1 MKISNESK
9 VGALTAISIT
19 VLILGFNFLKGKTLF
34 KTGNYIFAK
43 YQDTKGLMVS
53 NPVYVNG
60 FQVGSVID
68 IENTDYNLHSIL
80 VTVKLNES
88 YKIPTNSVASI
99 KDNPLGTPSIVI
111 KLGDNS
117 SFLKPQ
123 DTIATRNAIGLFD
136 YAMNKLEPVT
146 DQIKVTVQS
155 LDSVLKNIN
164 RIFDPNTKNNL
175 QEAIANINTTTTSLI
190 VSAAAIESMLDKQSG
205 AITSSVNNINSVT
218 KNLAD
223 HNKEVA
229 ATLSNLEKTT
239 NKLAAADISGTIGNL
254 KTAIDNLNVLVKKAA
269 SDEGSLGKLIN
280 DKTLYN
286 NLNNSL
292 KSANTLLDDLR
303 VHPKRYVQFS
313 VFGKKD
319 KSSPLQAP
327 IIDSASSNK
336 Q

>member
-43 YQDTKGLMVS
+43 YEDTKGLMVS

-68 IENTDYNLHSIL
+68 IENTDFNLHSIL
-80 VTVKLNES
+80 VTIKLNEN
-88 YKIPTNSVASI
+88 YKIPVNSVASI

-111 KLGDNS
+111 KLGNNTR
-117 SFLKPQ
+117 FLNPQ

-136 YAMNKLEPVT
+136 DAMNKLEPVT

-229 ATLSNLEKTT
+229 ATLSNL
-239 NKLAAADISGTIGNL
+239 
-254 KTAIDNLNVLVKKAA
+254 
-269 SDEGSLGKLIN
+269 
-280 DKTLYN
+280 
-286 NLNNSL
+286 
-292 KSANTLLDDLR
+292 
-303 VHPKRYVQFS
+303 
-313 VFGKKD
+313 
-319 KSSPLQAP
+319 
-327 IIDSASSNK
+327 
-336 Q
+336 

>member
-43 YQDTKGLMVS
+43 YADTKGLMVS

-111 KLGDNS
+111 KLGNATN
-117 SFLKPQ
+117 FLQPQ
-123 DTIATRNAIGLFD
+123 DTIATRSSIGLFD
-136 YAMNKLEPVT
+136 EAMNKLEPVT

-175 QEAIANINTTTTSLI
+175 QQAIANINTTTASLI
-190 VSAAAIESMLDKQSG
+190 VSAASIESMLDKQSG

-239 NKLAAADISGTIGNL
+239 NKLAASDINGTIGNL

-269 SDEGSLGKLIN
+269 SEEGSLGKLIN

-292 KSANTLLDDLR
+292 QSANILLDDLR

-313 VFGKKD
+313 VFGKKE
-319 KSSPLQAP
+319 KSGPLLAP
-327 IIDSASSNK
+327 LKDSASNNK
-336 Q
+336 

>member
-9 VGALTAISIT
+9 VGALTAISIS

-43 YQDTKGLMVS
+43 YADTKGLMVS

-80 VTVKLNES
+80 VTVKLNER

-111 KLGDNS
+111 KLGNAAN
-117 SFLKPQ
+117 FLQPQ
-123 DTIATRNAIGLFD
+123 DTISTRSSIGLFD
-136 YAMNKLEPVT
+136 EAMNKLEPVT

-175 QEAIANINTTTTSLI
+175 QQAIANINTTTASLI
-190 VSAAAIESMLDKQSG
+190 VSAASIESMLDKQSG

-239 NKLAAADISGTIGNL
+239 NKLAASDINGTIGNL

-292 KSANTLLDDLR
+292 QSANILLDDLR

-313 VFGKKD
+313 VFGKKE
-319 KSSPLQAP
+319 KSGPLLVP
-327 IIDSASSNK
+327 LKDSANNNK
-336 Q
+336 

>member
-1 MKISNESK
+1 MRKTTLRKNYHKKNRQIK
-9 VGALTAISIT
+9 VTE
-19 VLILGFNFLKGKTLF
+19 K
-34 KTGNYIFAK
+34 
-43 YQDTKGLMVS
+43 VS
-53 NPVYVNG
+53 VH
-60 FQVGSVID
+60 F
-68 IENTDYNLHSIL
+68 
-80 VTVKLNES
+80 
-88 YKIPTNSVASI
+88 
-99 KDNPLGTPSIVI
+99 LGTKSPS
-111 KLGDNS
+111 KQHLS
-117 SFLKPQ
+117 EPSFLNPQ

-136 YAMNKLEPVT
+136 DAMNKLEPVT

-175 QEAIANINTTTTSLI
+175 QEAIANINTTTASLI
-190 VSAAAIESMLDKQSG
+190 VSAASIEQMLDKQSG
-205 AITSSVNNINSVT
+205 AINSSVNNINSVT

-229 ATLSNLEKTT
+229 TTLSNLEKTT
-239 NKLAAADISGTIGNL
+239 NKLAAADINGTIGNL
-254 KTAIDNLNVLVKKAA
+254 KSAIDNLNVLVKKAA

-292 KSANTLLDDLR
+292 KSANTLIDDLR

-313 VFGKKD
+313 VFGKKE
-319 KSSPLQAP
+319 KSGPLLAP
-327 IIDSASSNK
+327 IIDTASSNK

>member
-43 YQDTKGLMVS
+43 YEDTKGLVVS

-68 IENTDYNLHSIL
+68 IENTDFNLHSIL
-80 VTVKLNES
+80 VTIKLNQN
-88 YKIPTNSVASI
+88 YKIPANSVASI

-136 YAMNKLEPVT
+136 DAMNKLEPVT

-190 VSAAAIESMLDKQSG
+190 VSAAAIEQMLDKQSG

-239 NKLAAADISGTIGNL
+239 NKLAAADINGTIGNL

-292 KSANTLLDDLR
+292 KSANILIDDLR

-313 VFGKKD
+313 VFGKKE
-319 KSSPLQAP
+319 KSGPLLAP
-327 IIDSASSNK
+327 IIDTASSNK
-336 Q
+336 E

>member
-1 MKISNESK
+1 
-9 VGALTAISIT
+9 
-19 VLILGFNFLKGKTLF
+19 
-34 KTGNYIFAK
+34 
-43 YQDTKGLMVS
+43 MVS

-80 VTVKLNES
+80 VTIKLNQN
-88 YKIPTNSVASI
+88 YKIPVNSVASI

-111 KLGDNS
+111 KLGNNPL
-117 SFLKPQ
+117 FLKPQ

-136 YAMNKLEPVT
+136 DAMNKLEPVT
-146 DQIKVTVQS
+146 DQIKITVQS

-175 QEAIANINTTTTSLI
+175 QQAIANINTTTASLI
-190 VSAAAIESMLDKQSG
+190 VSSAAIESMLDKQSG
-205 AITSSVNNINSVT
+205 AIASSVNNINSVT

-223 HNKEVA
+223 HNKEIA
-229 ATLSNLEKTT
+229 ATLSNLEATT
-239 NKLAAADISGTIGNL
+239 NKLATADINGTVGHL
-254 KTAIDNLNVLVKKAA
+254 KTAIENLNALVKKAA

-319 KSSPLQAP
+319 KASPLLAP
-327 IIDSASSNK
+327 IIDTASTIK

>member
-1 MKISNESK
+1 
-9 VGALTAISIT
+9 
-19 VLILGFNFLKGKTLF
+19 
-34 KTGNYIFAK
+34 
-43 YQDTKGLMVS
+43 
-53 NPVYVNG
+53 
-60 FQVGSVID
+60 
-68 IENTDYNLHSIL
+68 
-80 VTVKLNES
+80 
-88 YKIPTNSVASI
+88 
-99 KDNPLGTPSIVI
+99 
-111 KLGDNS
+111 
-117 SFLKPQ
+117 
-123 DTIATRNAIGLFD
+123 
-136 YAMNKLEPVT
+136 MNKLEPVT
-146 DQIKVTVQS
+146 DQIKVTFQS

-190 VSAAAIESMLDKQSG
+190 VSAAAIESMLNKQSG

-229 ATLSNLEKTT
+229 ATLSNLEATT
-239 NKLAAADISGTIGNL
+239 NKLAAADINGTIGNL
-254 KTAIDNLNVLVKKAA
+254 KTAIDNLNVLIKKAA

-319 KSSPLQAP
+319 KSSPLLAP
-327 IIDSASSNK
+327 IIDTASSKK

>member
-43 YQDTKGLMVS
+43 YADTKGLVVS

-80 VTVKLNES
+80 VTIKLNES
-88 YKIPTNSVASI
+88 YKIPVNSVASI

-111 KLGDNS
+111 KLGNTTD
-117 SFLKPQ
+117 FLKPQ
-123 DTIATRNAIGLFD
+123 DTIATRSSIGLFD
-136 YAMNKLEPVT
+136 EAMNKLEPVT

-164 RIFDPNTKNNL
+164 RIFDPNTKNNI
-175 QEAIANINTTTTSLI
+175 QEAIANINTTTASLI
-190 VSAAAIESMLDKQSG
+190 VSSAAIESMLDKQSG
-205 AITSSVNNINSVT
+205 AITGSVNNINSVT

-239 NKLAAADISGTIGNL
+239 NKLATADISGTIVNL
-254 KTAIDNLNVLVKKAA
+254 KTAIDNLNTLIKKA
-269 SDEGSLGKLIN
+269 SNDEGSLGKLIN
-280 DKTLYN
+280 NKTLYN

-292 KSANTLLDDLR
+292 KSANILIDDLR

-313 VFGKKD
+313 IFGKKD
-319 KSSPLQAP
+319 KSGPLLAP
-327 IIDSASSNK
+327 ITDSASNNNK
-336 Q
+336 

>member
-9 VGALTAISIT
+9 VGALTAISIA

-43 YQDTKGLMVS
+43 YQDTKGLVVS

-68 IENTDYNLHSIL
+68 IENTDFNLHSIL
-80 VTVKLNES
+80 VTIKLNED
-88 YKIPTNSVASI
+88 YKIPVNSVASI
-99 KDNPLGTPSIVI
+99 KDNPLGSPSIVI
-111 KLGDNS
+111 KLGNNTK
-117 SFLKPQ
+117 FLHPQ

-136 YAMNKLEPVT
+136 DAMNRLEPVT

-175 QEAIANINTTTTSLI
+175 QQAIANINTTTASLI
-190 VSAAAIESMLDKQSG
+190 VSSASIESMLDKQSG
-205 AITSSVNNINSVT
+205 AIASTVNNLNSVT

-229 ATLSNLEKTT
+229 TTLSNLEATS
-239 NKLAAADISGTIGNL
+239 NKLAAADINGTIGNL
-254 KTAIDNLNVLVKKAA
+254 KTAIENLNGLIKKAA

-319 KSSPLQAP
+319 KSSPLVAP
-327 IIDSASSNK
+327 IIDTASSNK

>member
-43 YQDTKGLMVS
+43 YEDTKGLVVS

-68 IENTDYNLHSIL
+68 IENTDFNLHSIL
-80 VTVKLNES
+80 VTIKLNQN
-88 YKIPTNSVASI
+88 YKIPANSVASI

-111 KLGDNS
+111 KLGDNA

-136 YAMNKLEPVT
+136 DAMNKLEPVT

-190 VSAAAIESMLDKQSG
+190 VSAAAIEQMLDKQSG

-239 NKLAAADISGTIGNL
+239 NKLAAADINGTIGNL

-292 KSANTLLDDLR
+292 KSANILIDDLR

-313 VFGKKD
+313 VFGKKE
-319 KSSPLQAP
+319 KSGPLLAP
-327 IIDSASSNK
+327 IIDTASSNN

>member
-43 YQDTKGLMVS
+43 YADTKGLMVS

-111 KLGDNS
+111 KLGNANG
-117 SFLKPQ
+117 FLQPQ
-123 DTIATRNAIGLFD
+123 DTISTRSSIGLFD
-136 YAMNKLEPVT
+136 EAMNKLEPVT

-175 QEAIANINTTTTSLI
+175 QQAIANINTTTTSLI
-190 VSAAAIESMLDKQSG
+190 VSAASIELMLDKQSG

-223 HNKEVA
+223 HNQEVA

-239 NKLAAADISGTIGNL
+239 NKLAAADINGTIGNL
-254 KTAIDNLNVLVKKAA
+254 KSAIENLNTLVKKAA

-292 KSANTLLDDLR
+292 LSANILLDDLR

-319 KSSPLQAP
+319 KSSPLLGP
-327 IIDSASSNK
+327 IIDTASK
-336 Q
+336 IK

>member
-43 YQDTKGLMVS
+43 YEDTKGLMVS

-68 IENTDYNLHSIL
+68 IENTDFNLHSIL
-80 VTVKLNES
+80 VTIKLNQN
-88 YKIPTNSVASI
+88 YKIPANSVASI

-111 KLGDNS
+111 KLGDNA

-136 YAMNKLEPVT
+136 DAMNKLEPVT

-190 VSAAAIESMLDKQSG
+190 VSAAAIEQMLDKQSG

-239 NKLAAADISGTIGNL
+239 NKLAAADINGTIGNL

-292 KSANTLLDDLR
+292 KSANILIDDLR

-313 VFGKKD
+313 VFGKKE
-319 KSSPLQAP
+319 KSGPLLAP
-327 IIDSASSNK
+327 IIDTAISNK
-336 Q
+336 E

>member
-9 VGALTAISIT
+9 VGALTAISIS

-43 YQDTKGLMVS
+43 YADTKGLMVS

-80 VTVKLNES
+80 VTVKLNER

-111 KLGDNS
+111 KLGNAAN
-117 SFLKPQ
+117 FLQPQ
-123 DTIATRNAIGLFD
+123 DTISTRSSIGLFD
-136 YAMNKLEPVT
+136 EAMNKLEPVT

-175 QEAIANINTTTTSLI
+175 QQAIANINTTTASLI
-190 VSAAAIESMLDKQSG
+190 VSAASIESMLDKQSG

-239 NKLAAADISGTIGNL
+239 NKLAASDINGTIGNL

-292 KSANTLLDDLR
+292 QSANILIDDLR

-313 VFGKKD
+313 VFGKKE
-319 KSSPLQAP
+319 KSGPLLVP
-327 IIDSASSNK
+327 LKDSANNNK
-336 Q
+336 

>member
-43 YQDTKGLMVS
+43 YADTKGLMVS

-68 IENTDYNLHSIL
+68 IENTDFNLHSIL
-80 VTVKLNES
+80 VTIKLNED
-88 YKIPTNSVASI
+88 YKIPANSVASI

-111 KLGDNS
+111 KLGNNTN
-117 SFLKPQ
+117 FLKPQ
-123 DTIATRNAIGLFD
+123 DTIATRSSIGLFD
-136 YAMNKLEPVT
+136 EAMNKLEPVT

-175 QEAIANINTTTTSLI
+175 QEAIANINTTTASLI
-190 VSAAAIESMLDKQSG
+190 VSAASIEQMLDKQSG
-205 AITSSVNNINSVT
+205 AISSSVNNINSVT

-239 NKLAAADISGTIGNL
+239 NKLASADISGTIGNL
-254 KTAIDNLNVLVKKAA
+254 KSAIDNLNVLVKKAA

-292 KSANTLLDDLR
+292 KSANILIDDLR

-313 VFGKKD
+313 VFGKKE
-319 KSSPLQAP
+319 KSGPLLAP
-327 IIDSASSNK
+327 IVDTASSNK